1 MVGKGTKKEKEKKN
15 LTRATRTKQMDDYD
29 LEGKEEF
36 LLSQSNHGDDKEGK
50 YTMNTNK
57 FEDLVDY

>member
-1 MVGKGTKKEKEKKN
+1 
-15 LTRATRTKQMDDYD
+15 MDDCD